1 MRLIRIIEFFQ
12 EAVSHGSKLLASYQ
26 SSLVQKNINVIIN
39 TFKHQKVLDN
49 GLAQDEA

>member
-12 EAVSHGSKLLASYQ
+12 EAVSHGTKLFASYQ
-26 SSLVQKNINVIIN
+26 SSLVQKNINIIIN
-39 TFKHQKVLDN
+39 SFKQQKVVDN